1 MPKKIKENLNFV
13 EVETEVEQ
21 PPIIKPK
28 RIITD
33 EQREHLNRIR
43 VLALEKKKQLKEITL
58 KSKLAKTIPKENL
71 AKQYDDYIKQHYQA
85 TQQIQSPQQK
95 VREKKIKKII
105 VQESSEESSEE
116 EIVYIKAKPKAPKQ
130 PPQPQPPPP
139 TQQPI
144 QPSYNE
150 LLYKSSQEQL
160 QARAHDE
167 HIKQSIFNYQSRL
180 MPQQYSLLI
189 IYQNSF

>member
-1 MPKKIKENLNFV
+1 MPQKIKETFNFV
-13 EVETEVEQ
+13 EVETPQ
-21 PPIIKPK
+21 QPIIKPK

-71 AKQYDDYIKQHYQA
+71 AKQYDEYIKQQYQPP
-85 TQQIQSPQQK
+85 PQQYQPPPQQYK
-95 VREKKIKKII
+95 QQPIKEKKKIKKII

-130 PPQPQPPPP
+130 PPPPQQQPPQPQPPPP
-139 TQQPI
+139 

-167 HIKQSIFNYQSRL
+167 RIKQSIFNYQSL
-180 MPQQYSLLI
+180 MMPQQY
-189 IYQNSF
+189 

>member
-1 MPKKIKENLNFV
+1 MPQKIKETFNFV
-13 EVETEVEQ
+13 EVETPQ
-21 PPIIKPK
+21 QPIIKPK

-71 AKQYDDYIKQHYQA
+71 AKQYDEYIKQQYQPP
-85 TQQIQSPQQK
+85 PQQYQPPPQQYK
-95 VREKKIKKII
+95 QQPIKEKKKIKKVI

-116 EIVYIKAKPKAPKQ
+116 EIVYIKAKPKAQKQ
-130 PPQPQPPPP
+130 PPPPPPQPQPQQPPP
-139 TQQPI
+139 

-167 HIKQSIFNYQSRL
+167 RIKQSIFNYQSL
-180 MPQQYSLLI
+180 MMPQQY
-189 IYQNSF
+189 

>member
-1 MPKKIKENLNFV
+1 MPKKIKETFNFV
-13 EVETEVEQ
+13 EVETPQ
-21 PPIIKPK
+21 QPIIKPK

-58 KSKLAKTIPKENL
+58 KSKLAKTIPKESL
-71 AKQYDDYIKQHYQA
+71 AKQYDEYIKQQYQPP
-85 TQQIQSPQQK
+85 PQQYQQPPIK
-95 VREKKIKKII
+95 EKKKIKKII

-130 PPQPQPPPP
+130 QPQPQQQQQQQQ
-139 TQQPI
+139 QQPN
-144 QPSYNE
+144 QPSYSE

-160 QARAHDE
+160 QARANDE
-167 HIKQSIFNYQSRL
+167 RIRNSINNYQSML
-180 MPQQYSLLI
+180 MPRQY
-189 IYQNSF
+189 

>member
-1 MPKKIKENLNFV
+1 MPKKIKETLNFV

-71 AKQYDDYIKQHYQA
+71 AKQYDAYIKQQYQA
-85 TQQIQSPQQK
+85 TQQIQPPPQQ

-130 PPQPQPPPP
+130 QPPP
-139 TQQPI
+139 QQPPQQQLPN

-167 HIKQSIFNYQSRL
+167 RIKQSIFNYQSML
-180 MPQQYSLLI
+180 MPQQY
-189 IYQNSF
+189 